1 MIDETE
7 FNKRNN
13 LMTLRRYLQ
22 LTQREFIQQ
31 YFVDTDGKN
40 EISLSTLSN
49 LETKGGAR
57 LDDVLERISG
67 QLNFDVSAFQMS
79 TDKFMNNLVIL
90 VPRDIN
96 NKNSQ
101 EDTITNKNTN
111 VNVLLNRLTNY
122 FADEV
127 FSGRLNPGDK
137 IESDRNLA
145 ELFEVGR
152 SAIREA
158 LKVLDVLGLIEIRPG
173 QGSFLC
179 NDGSNFFM
187 IPLSWSLFLNTDQIE
202 SMLDVRYALE
212 VMAARMAASHVQNKN
227 LDELNDIFF
236 KMYAAYHDQDYNMFL
251 ELDME
256 FHLAI
261 SKCSENDVIHQ
272 LIRTIINFMKNVS
285 SSGMANMEQLQ
296 NIYDEH
302 QKIYGFIIAHDVEG
316 AENAMREH
324 LQASRKRYN
333 FQ

>member
-31 YFVDTDGKN
+31 YFIDKDGKN

-79 TDKFMNNLVIL
+79 TDKFMNMLVIL
-90 VPRDIN
+90 VPRDTGY
-96 NKNSQ
+96 KNSQ
-101 EDTITNKNTN
+101 EETITNKNTN

-145 ELFEVGR
+145 EIFEVGR

-173 QGSFLC
+173 QGTFLC

-187 IPLSWSLFLNTDQIE
+187 IPLSWSLFLNTEQIE

-212 VMAARMAASHVQNKN
+212 VMAARMAASRVQNKN
-227 LDELNDIFF
+227 LEELNDIFF
-236 KMYAAYHDQDYNMFL
+236 KMYAAYHEQDYNMFL

-256 FHLAI
+256 FHLVI

-272 LIRTIINFMKNVS
+272 LIRTIINFMRKVS

-302 QKIYGFIIAHDVEG
+302 QKIYGFIIAHDQDG
-316 AENAMREH
+316 AENAMRVH

>member
-31 YFVDTDGKN
+31 YFIDKDGKN

-79 TDKFMNNLVIL
+79 TDKFMNMLVIL
-90 VPRDIN
+90 VPRDTGY
-96 NKNSQ
+96 KNSQ

-145 ELFEVGR
+145 EIFEVGR

-173 QGSFLC
+173 QGTFLC

-187 IPLSWSLFLNTDQIE
+187 IPLSWSLFLNTEQIE

-212 VMAARMAASHVQNKN
+212 VMAARMAASRVQNKN
-227 LDELNDIFF
+227 LEELNDIFF
-236 KMYAAYHDQDYNMFL
+236 KMYAAYHEQDYNMFL

-256 FHLAI
+256 FHLVI

-272 LIRTIINFMKNVS
+272 LIRTIINFMRKVS

-302 QKIYGFIIAHDVEG
+302 QKIYGFIIAHDQDG
-316 AENAMREH
+316 AENAMRVH

>member
-31 YFVDTDGKN
+31 YFVDKDGKN

-49 LETKGGAR
+49 LESKGGAR

-67 QLNFDVSAFQMS
+67 QLNFDLSAFQMS
-79 TDKFMNNLVIL
+79 TDKFMNMLVIL
-90 VPRDIN
+90 VPRDTGY
-96 NKNSQ
+96 KNSQ
-101 EDTITNKNTN
+101 EETITNKNTN

-145 ELFEVGR
+145 EIFEVGR

-173 QGSFLC
+173 QGTFLC

-187 IPLSWSLFLNTDQIE
+187 IPLSWSLFLNTEQIE

-212 VMAARMAASHVQNKN
+212 VMAARMAASRVQNKN
-227 LDELNDIFF
+227 LEELNDIFF
-236 KMYAAYHDQDYNMFL
+236 KMYAAYHEQDYNMFL

-256 FHLAI
+256 FHLII

-272 LIRTIINFMKNVS
+272 LIRTIINFMRKVS
-285 SSGMANMEQLQ
+285 SSGMVNMEQLQ

-302 QKIYGFIIAHDVEG
+302 QKIYGFIIAHDQDG
-316 AENAMREH
+316 AENAMRVH

>member
-1 MIDETE
+1 MVDEVE
-7 FNKRNN
+7 YNKRNN

-31 YFVDTDGKN
+31 YFVDEDGRN

-49 LETKGGAR
+49 LETKGGIR
-57 LDDVLERISG
+57 LDDVLSRISQ
-67 QLNFDVSAFQMS
+67 QLNFDAGAFQMS
-79 TDKFMNNLVIL
+79 TDKFMSNLVIL
-90 VPRDIN
+90 VPRDMS
-96 NKNSQ
+96 NKNGL
-101 EDTITNKNTN
+101 EDTITSKNTN

-127 FSGRLNPGDK
+127 FSGRLSPGDK

-145 ELFEVGR
+145 EMFEVGR

-187 IPLSWSLFLNTDQIE
+187 IPLSWSLFLNTGQIE
-202 SMLDVRYALE
+202 NILDLRYSIE
-212 VMAARMAASHVQNKN
+212 VTAAGMAAFFAQGKN
-227 LDELNDIFF
+227 LDELNNIFF
-236 KMYAAYHDQDYNMFL
+236 KMYAAFHEQDCNMFL

-272 LIRTIINFMKNVS
+272 LIRTIINFMRNVS

-296 NIYDEH
+296 SIYDEH
-302 QKIYGFIIAHDVEG
+302 QKIYGFIIAHDREG
-316 AENAMREH
+316 AENAMKEH

>member
-31 YFVDTDGKN
+31 YFIDKDGKN

-49 LETKGGAR
+49 LESKGGAR

-67 QLNFDVSAFQMS
+67 QLNFDLSAFQMS
-79 TDKFMNNLVIL
+79 TDKFMNMLVIL
-90 VPRDIN
+90 VPRDTGY
-96 NKNSQ
+96 KNSQ

-145 ELFEVGR
+145 EIFEVGR

-173 QGSFLC
+173 QGTFLC

-187 IPLSWSLFLNTDQIE
+187 IPLSWSLFLNTEQIE

-212 VMAARMAASHVQNKN
+212 VMAARMAASRVQNKN
-227 LDELNDIFF
+227 LEELNDIFF
-236 KMYAAYHDQDYNMFL
+236 KMYAAYHEQDYNMFL

-256 FHLAI
+256 FHLVI

-272 LIRTIINFMKNVS
+272 LIRTIINFMRKVS

-302 QKIYGFIIAHDVEG
+302 QKIYGFIIAHDQDG
-316 AENAMREH
+316 AENAMRVH